1 MDNYIIALDLG
12 TSQIKAMTAV
22 YDDQT
27 EQMSVVHYESNKSQG
42 IKRGTIINA
51 AEAQKVVNNLLL
63 GADKKINE
71 VKVGRVQN
79 STLLSTDKP
88 LTEAKAKRIR
98 VPKVVCTNINGLN
111 YKTIKEVVTMELA
124 QRAVSRDILNRL
136 RDMARSNRLQY
147 LADDEELTNIVDI
160 NFSVDNEP
168 SSMDVLGKQG
178 HSITGTF
185 LCYVANKAYTNV
197 LRTVFG
203 KMQLNTIFT
212 TTQAKA
218 NILLDNRQKRQGTA
232 LVDLGYGTT
241 NVAAYFG
248 GSIRYEVSIPI
259 GSDTITND
267 IAKGLNIDKNDAEFV
282 KRRVG
287 IPDENY
293 LNGDIEIGI
302 PSSGSTLTINAQ
314 KLAYIIK
321 ARLEEIGAY
330 IYQALK
336 EARDRGCSQL
346 TLALTGG
353 GSQLNNIET
362 VLADATGCAVV
373 PLKPNNFDGL
383 EDGELTN
390 YAATIGMII
399 DQARLCKMS
408 KPKQSEQLDLPF
420 ADDNAETEANKEVEK
435 ETAANAATQQSGK
448 AVNESTTS
456 KEKEET
462 EETKQK
468 NKKGNSL
475 FSIMKM
481 KINGLMDDDLNSK

>member
-42 IKRGTIINA
+42 IKRGTIFNA

-314 KLAYIIK
+314 
-321 ARLEEIGAY
+321 
-330 IYQALK
+330 
-336 EARDRGCSQL
+336 
-346 TLALTGG
+346 
-353 GSQLNNIET
+353 
-362 VLADATGCAVV
+362 
-373 PLKPNNFDGL
+373 
-383 EDGELTN
+383 
-390 YAATIGMII
+390 
-399 DQARLCKMS
+399 
-408 KPKQSEQLDLPF
+408 
-420 ADDNAETEANKEVEK
+420 
-435 ETAANAATQQSGK
+435 
-448 AVNESTTS
+448 
-456 KEKEET
+456 
-462 EETKQK
+462 
-468 NKKGNSL
+468 
-475 FSIMKM
+475 
-481 KINGLMDDDLNSK
+481 